1 MLGDVAGRVFYWA
14 GHIMS
19 DELKRDILI
28 IIAFGV
34 VYYIA
39 IIVYVSALASML

>member
-1 MLGDVAGRVFYWA
+1 MLGDVAAWLFYWA

-39 IIVYVSALASML
+39 IVVYVSALGTVR